1 MRRLLGSLALAAIT
15 TVGVSAPALAQ
26 APQNCDAYSGACV
39 EGTKNTKPSVRPS
52 RGGTSLPITGGQVV
66 GLLVAGGGA
75 VAGGTVLVAAGRKRR
90 SAS

>member
-1 MRRLLGSLALAAIT
+1 MRRLLGSLALAAFATI
-15 TVGVSAPALAQ
+15 GVAAPASAQ
-26 APQNCDAYSGACV
+26 TGPCDAYSGSCV
-39 EGTKNTKPSVRPS
+39 EGTKSERPSVRPS